1 MLVVSYDHR
10 MQIKLLGTNEVVLPF
25 KGIINMGLFGKTL
38 NMIEHGNYSDEYTYY
53 ATF

>member
-1 MLVVSYDHR
+1 

-25 KGIINMGLFGKTL
+25 KGIISIGLFNKKIKS
-38 NMIEHGNYSDEYTYY
+38 IEPGNYSDEYTYY

>member
-25 KGIINMGLFGKTL
+25 KGVIFMSLFNKNIKII
-38 NMIEHGNYSDEYTYY
+38 EPGNYSDEYTYY